1 MLFEQQQVDYYKP
14 KRVSNFCDNNYVEYE
29 SSGDRNKNLSLDECL
44 ESFKYLK
51 VDITWEI
58 W

>member
-51 VDITWEI
+51 VDIT
-58 W
+58 